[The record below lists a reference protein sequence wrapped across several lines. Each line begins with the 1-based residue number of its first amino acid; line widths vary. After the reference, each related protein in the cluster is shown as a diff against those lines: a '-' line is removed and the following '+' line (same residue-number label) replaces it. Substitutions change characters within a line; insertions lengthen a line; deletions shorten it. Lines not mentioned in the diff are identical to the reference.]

1 MPYLDSPG
9 MILAASFFFFGIAVG
24 DAIVKCYHLNLKKA
38 VLLVLGCAFLSA
50 GVPAVAYA
58 WAQQTQEPVAPTR
71 TVPAEKEPDAALVQ
85 AVEMTV
91 PVAVAAPEGEFVSIP
106 SGELPVESPVV
117 EPVTPPDSEPG
128 ATVQQPG
135 SEGEAVPYTGGLP
148 VVFSLHGVV
157 HGEGISP
164 VFRASVQYPDQTET
178 SLTLRLGQG
187 IVGDWRASEYNA
199 EAKKLTITNGKKM
212 LLLSPGDHVT
222 IDSAT
227 TMEPGPPEK

>member
-1 MPYLDSPG
+1 
-9 MILAASFFFFGIAVG
+9 
-24 DAIVKCYHLNLKKA
+24 
-38 VLLVLGCAFLSA
+38 
-50 GVPAVAYA
+50 
-58 WAQQTQEPVAPTR
+58 
-71 TVPAEKEPDAALVQ
+71 
-85 AVEMTV
+85 VE
-91 PVAVAAPEGEFVSIP
+91 G
-106 SGELPVESPVV
+106 PVV
-117 EPVTPPDSEPG
+117 EPVTNPDSEPG
-128 ATVQQPG
+128 ATVRQPG

-212 LLLSPGDHVT
+212 LLLNPGDHVS

-227 TMEPGPPEK
+227 TMEPGQPEK